1 MFSVIITD
9 TIYNKIIEEE
19 KNNPVAEHANLYKIL
34 RKYEHQIITTEETEK
49 LKNTPQDVLKHPSSL
64 YILSITPDEA
74 SAIQQNYGVM
84 CVSGDN
90 PDVSALI
97 DINDAFVANKYH
109 KLERGWDAVLD
120 SVETLPSNSLIIVD
134 RYLFET
140 IEPEEGD
147 GFANIEVI
155 LDQLLPKQFHGGKY
169 IITVMFNK
177 DNQPLKFDDIAMG
190 LEVVRKKIRKEYP
203 IQMEVIGFDKGSKIY
218 AKLHNRVIIS
228 NYYIVEAGHK
238 IAAFDEDI
246 ATARQT
252 IYPMAIFTE
261 SSLLGAS
268 SPPLRAIKQ
277 NVAAIKDFFKYVTR
291 ENKNYDKYAYALD
304 GERKKHCTAIR
315 NRLLK

>member
-120 SVETLPSNSLIIVD
+120 SVEKLPSNSLIIVD

-155 LDQLLPKQFHGGKY
+155 LDQLLPKQFLGGKY
-169 IITVMFNK
+169 NAH
-177 DNQPLKFDDIAMG
+177 L
-190 LEVVRKKIRKEYP
+190 
-203 IQMEVIGFDKGSKIY
+203 
-218 AKLHNRVIIS
+218 
-228 NYYIVEAGHK
+228 
-238 IAAFDEDI
+238 
-246 ATARQT
+246 
-252 IYPMAIFTE
+252 
-261 SSLLGAS
+261 
-268 SPPLRAIKQ
+268 
-277 NVAAIKDFFKYVTR
+277 
-291 ENKNYDKYAYALD
+291 
-304 GERKKHCTAIR
+304 
-315 NRLLK
+315 